1 MKNLFKIATILM
13 VASAFL
19 SCKKEPIDTG
29 KEPVTP
35 GPDQPNVEVE
45 IDYTEDIEFAL
56 KVLSVGATTAE
67 IEVEHTGTEDDT
79 WYGFVT
85 TSTNIR
91 VAIQDMVEELTQ
103 TEKVT
108 GLTNGY
114 KKTIKLE
121 GLTPETKYNYIVFA
135 ITED

>member
-1 MKNLFKIATILM
+1 MKNLFKIATVLM

-35 GPDQPNVEVE
+35 GPDKPNVEVE
-45 IDYTEDIEFAL
+45 IEYTEDIEFAL

-91 VAIQDMVEELTQ
+91 VAIQDIVQELTQ
-103 TEKVT
+103 T
-108 GLTNGY
+108 
-114 KKTIKLE
+114 
-121 GLTPETKYNYIVFA
+121 
-135 ITED
+135 